1 MQQVESKTV
10 YMYVLVREDLS
21 GSQIAVQSAH
31 AVIEAIRAFAPGQ
44 NQEHPHLVLLSVKN
58 EYELLKAY
66 ERLQHYGIQVA
77 KFQEPDRNN
86 EYTAIATEPLPA
98 DSKLRR
104 KFSCY
109 TLLNLNPTAKVS
121 ENETKAVC
129 CACKGAKDE

>member
-1 MQQVESKTV
+1 MTQVQTQPV
-10 YMYVLVREDLS
+10 YLYVLVREDLTPV
-21 GSQIAVQSAH
+21 SQVAVQSAH

-58 EYELLKAY
+58 EEELLKAHD
-66 ERLQHYGIQVA
+66 RLQYFGIQVA

-86 EYTAIATEPLPA
+86 EITAIASEPLPA

-109 TLLNLNPTAKVS
+109 QLLNLNKEVS
-121 ENETKAVC
+121 NDLTTS
-129 CACKGAKDE
+129 